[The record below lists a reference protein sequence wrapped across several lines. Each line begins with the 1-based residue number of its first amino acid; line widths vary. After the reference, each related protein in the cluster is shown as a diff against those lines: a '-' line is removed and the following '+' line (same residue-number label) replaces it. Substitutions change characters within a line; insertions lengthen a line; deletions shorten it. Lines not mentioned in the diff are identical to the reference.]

1 MSDNQLIDKYKKIR
15 FENFVF
21 DFNTQSLSG
30 LAKDKDLPPKPCEIL
45 SLLLNRPG
53 ELVTRE
59 QIIETVWADQVVDFD
74 QNINF
79 CIKQIRQVLDDD
91 PRAAKFI
98 ETVPKKGYRFIADYQ
113 PLEKLES
120 SKRFFWAAAAVLFCL
135 LTPVIVWL
143 SYDSPEPNERHYF
156 SSSEAEQAITR
167 GFYLFDQGGQQN
179 YQRAQRLFEKA
190 ISLEPQLADAHAGV
204 ALIRLFQVA
213 DVDGRNAVKT
223 QVAKAMELDPESAQA
238 NLAKAKVSLYYDW
251 DIVTARRY
259 FSKASQLAPALIP
272 ALHDLAV
279 VATIQGDYAVAEAS
293 IEKALD
299 IDPGRFQEHYHA
311 GWFYQVAGKYDMAL
325 RQCVQSLEIEP
336 DYHFSLLCAGR
347 SALKLELTQTA
358 KHYLKEFMGLFE
370 APSATIENV
379 MTEIEKGNPSV
390 FNQWYIDL
398 LIENQS
404 DPFKLALA
412 YGEIGQPEKA
422 LDALE
427 NAIEQKNPMV
437 PTAWAFDE
445 LKMLRDNE
453 RFIELMTVVNR
464 G

>member
-1 MSDNQLIDKYKKIR
+1 MSDNQLIDKYNKIR
-15 FENFVF
+15 FKNFVF
-21 DFNTQSLSG
+21 DFKTQSLSG
-30 LAKDKDLPPKPCEIL
+30 HADDKDLPPKPSEIL

-53 ELVTRE
+53 KLVTRE
-59 QIIETVWADQVVDFD
+59 QIIEAVWADQVVDFD

-113 PLEKLES
+113 PFDKKGTSKKLV
-120 SKRFFWAAAAVLFCL
+120 WVVAALAVSL
-135 LTPVIVWL
+135 LTPVVIWQL
-143 SYDSPEPNERHYF
+143 YEPPQLDDKHYF

-167 GFYLFDQGGQQN
+167 GFYLLDQGGHEN

-204 ALIRLFQVA
+204 ALIRLFQVS
-213 DVDGRNAVKT
+213 DIEGRNAVKS
-223 QVAKAMELDPESAQA
+223 QVTKAMRLNPDSAQA
-238 NLAKAKVSLYYDW
+238 NLAQAKISLYYDW
-251 DIVTARRY
+251 DIVAARKY
-259 FSKASQLAPALIP
+259 FSRASELAPNSIP

-279 VATIQGDYAVAEAS
+279 VATIQGDFDVAEAS

-358 KHYLKEFMGLFE
+358 KHYLNEFMLLFDI
-370 APSATIENV
+370 PVATVERV
-379 MTEIEKGNPSV
+379 LAEVEKGNPDA

-398 LIENQS
+398 LIDYQS

-412 YGEIGQPEKA
+412 YGEIGESEKA
-422 LDALE
+422 LNALQ

-445 LKMLRDNE
+445 LKLLRDNE
-453 RFIELMTVVNR
+453 RFVEMMAVVNR

>member
-1 MSDNQLIDKYKKIR
+1 MSDNQLIDKYQKIC
-15 FENFVF
+15 FEGFVF
-21 DFNTQSLSG
+21 DFKTQSLSG
-30 LAKDKDLPPKPCEIL
+30 LAKDKDLPPKPSEIL
-45 SLLLNRPG
+45 SLLLSRPG

-59 QIIETVWADQVVDFD
+59 QIIETVWAEQVVDFD

-113 PLEKLES
+113 PLEKLEGG
-120 SKRFFWAAAAVLFCL
+120 KKLIWAAAILMSL
-135 LTPVIVWL
+135 LTPVVVWH
-143 SYDSPEPNERHYF
+143 SYDASEPEKQHYF

-167 GFYLFDQGGQQN
+167 GFYLFDQGGQEN
-179 YQRAQRLFEKA
+179 FQRAQRLFEKA
-190 ISLEPQLADAHAGV
+190 ISLEPQLADAHAGL
-204 ALIRLFQVA
+204 ALIRLFQV
-213 DVDGRNAVKT
+213 VDIEGRNSVKS
-223 QVAKAMELDPESAQA
+223 QVARAMELNPDSAQA

-251 DIVTARRY
+251 DIVTARKY
-259 FSKASQLAPALIP
+259 FSKASLLAPNSIP

-279 VATIQGDYAVAEAS
+279 VATIQGDYTVAEAS

-358 KHYLKEFMGLFE
+358 KHYLKEFMQLFDA
-370 APSATIENV
+370 APATVESV
-379 MTEIEKGNPSV
+379 LAEVEKGNQKA

-398 LIENQS
+398 LIEYRS

-412 YGEIGQPEKA
+412 YGEIGESEKA
-422 LDALE
+422 LNALE
-427 NAIEQKNPMV
+427 NAIQQKNPMV

-445 LKMLRDNE
+445 LKQLRENE
-453 RFIELMTVVNR
+453 RFVELMAVVNR